1 MDLEMPE
8 LNGLEALGR
17 IMQIHP
23 TPIIMLSSI
32 SDDGTRETI
41 KALQNGAFDFIRKP
55 SGPLSPDIHMVGE
68 QLLEKMRIAVLTR
81 RSSSMFRTEDKPD
94 KLESRLPKQVYRR
107 SRLIRFNRKSR

>member
-23 TPIIMLSSI
+23 SPIIMLSSI

-41 KALQNGAFDFIRKP
+41 KALQYGAFDFIRKP
-55 SGPLSPDIHMVGE
+55 SGPLSPDIHMRR
-68 QLLEKMRIAVLTR
+68 QSSCSKKFALLRLQDGIRNR
-81 RSSSMFRTEDKPD
+81 RSEH
-94 KLESRLPKQVYRR
+94 
-107 SRLIRFNRKSR
+107 